1 MANKIICQPL
11 GGLANR
17 MRTVAGAIDL
27 AQRLNRKLTV
37 IWTCDETLNEQFSR
51 LFAPIDGVEVV
62 ECRLTSLKYKLLWRY
77 YKNVKRYKVLD
88 DNFIIA
94 HGKNTSEQ
102 WLNMLKD
109 DNLYILSCQ
118 NATLTEDFS
127 MFVPSN
133 DLHPSIEPG
142 EDVIG
147 IHIRRTDNE
156 MSVKYSPTHLFVE
169 KIEEEIS
176 TNPQAKF
183 YLATDDPQ
191 EENQLKERFGEH
203 ILTYQKQS
211 LDRNDPQ
218 AIRDAAI
225 DLFNLSRCKRIYG
238 SYYSSFS
245 DTAAYIGKTEKTVL
259 KLPE

>member
-1 MANKIICQPL
+1 MSKIICQPL

-27 AQRLNRKLTV
+27 AKRLNRKLIV
-37 IWTCDETLNEQFSR
+37 VWTCDESLNERFSR
-51 LFAPIDGVEVV
+51 LFAPIEGVEVV
-62 ECRLTSLKYKLLWRY
+62 ECQLRALKYKLLWRY
-77 YKNVKRYKVLD
+77 YKNVKRYKILD

-94 HGKNTSEQ
+94 NGKNTSDQ
-102 WLNMLKD
+102 WLNMLKN

-127 MFVPSN
+127 MFEPSV
-133 DLHPSIEPG
+133 DLRSSLIPCG
-142 EDVIG
+142 DVIG

-156 MSVKYSPTHLFVE
+156 MSVKYSPTHLFIK
-169 KIEEEIS
+169 KIEDEINA
-176 TNPQAKF
+176 NPNAKF

-191 EENQLKERFGEH
+191 EEAFIKERFGEH

-225 DLFNLSRCKRIYG
+225 DLFNLARCKRIYG

-259 KLPE
+259 KLSE